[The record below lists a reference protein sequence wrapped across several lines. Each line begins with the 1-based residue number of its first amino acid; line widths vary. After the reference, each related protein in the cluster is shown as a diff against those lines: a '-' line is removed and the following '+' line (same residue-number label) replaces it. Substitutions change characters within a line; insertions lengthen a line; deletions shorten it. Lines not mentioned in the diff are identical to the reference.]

1 MQKNVQDFVNGQV
14 YGWTQVVIMQP
25 FDRIKVMMQN
35 HAEDSGIMQ
44 SIRTI
49 IKEEGVRGFYK
60 GTGVLLIGIGAL
72 GSIRWG
78 TFEQIKREFK
88 QIFNLESTMLPVKHN
103 MLAAFL
109 TGVVSSFFVVRALRR
124 RARWST

>member
-1 MQKNVQDFVNGQV
+1 MNKNIQDFINGQV

-35 HAEDSGIMQ
+35 TVGESSITDSIK
-44 SIRTI
+44 TI
-49 IKEEGVRGFYK
+49 IKEEGVLGFYK

-78 TFEQIKREFK
+78 TFEQIKREMK
-88 QIFNLESTMLPVKHN
+88 KSFNIQTPMLPVGLN
-103 MLAAFL
+103 LVAAFF
-109 TGVVSSFFVVRALRR
+109 TGIVSSFFVV
-124 RARWST
+124 